1 MQSFIPF
8 IPERASTF
16 ADRVDGLYLY
26 LVGLTAFFFL
36 LIALTII
43 FFVIKYRR
51 RSPSEIPRPIAG
63 SHKLETLWSVIPF
76 LIAMS
81 IFVWGASVY
90 FTQYRMPKDA
100 LEVYVVGK
108 QWMWKIQHT
117 TGQRE
122 INELHIPV
130 GRKIKL
136 IMTTEDVI
144 HDFFV
149 PAFRTKADVVPGRY
163 TTLWF
168 EATKPGRYHLFCAE
182 YCGTN
187 HSGMGGWVI
196 AMEPTDFDQWLAGGE
211 NQESAASAGQ
221 KVFQEQ
227 GCVSCHGANG
237 EGGKGP
243 SLVGVFGSQVK
254 LEGGAT
260 VTADEDYIRNSI
272 RNPQSQI
279 VAGYTQ
285 PLMPTFFPNQ
295 LDEEHLLQLIA
306 YIKSLSPTGAQ
317 NGSATT
323 SPAPPP
329 QTGTQTGA
337 QTGATQR
344 TTTNTG
350 MKSPTSSNPV
360 LKTQPGAQKPPGQ

>member
-1 MQSFIPF
+1 MQSWLPF
-8 IPERASTF
+8 MPEKASTF
-16 ADRVDGLYLY
+16 ADSVDGLYFY
-26 LVGLTAFFFL
+26 LVGLTAFFTL
-36 LIALTII
+36 LISITII

-51 RSPSEIPRPIAG
+51 RSQTEVPRPIAG
-63 SHKLETLWSVIPF
+63 SLKLETLWSVIPF
-76 LIAMS
+76 IISMS
-81 IFVWGASVY
+81 IFVWGATVY
-90 FTQYRMPKDA
+90 FKQYRMPKDA

-187 HSGMGGWVI
+187 HSGMGGWITV
-196 AMEPTDFDQWLAGGE
+196 MDPTDFDQWLAGGA
-211 NQESAASAGQ
+211 NQESPVTAGQ
-221 KVFQEQ
+221 KLFQSQ

-243 SLVGVFGSQVK
+243 PLLGVFGSNVK
-254 LEGGAT
+254 LEGGETIEAN
-260 VTADEDYIRNSI
+260 EDYIRNSI

-279 VAGYTQ
+279 VEGFKQ
-285 PLMPTFFPNQ
+285 PLMPTYYKEQ
-295 LDEEHLLQLIA
+295 LSEEHILQLIS
-306 YIKSLSPTGAQ
+306 YIKSLSPTKAQ
-317 NGSATT
+317 GNSTTTAPALQNNG
-323 SPAPPP
+323 
-329 QTGTQTGA
+329 QTGTATTTQGTTGA
-337 QTGATQR
+337 NTKDATG
-344 TTTNTG
+344 
-350 MKSPTSSNPV
+350 SNPV
-360 LKTQPGAQKPPGQ
+360 TKAQPGNQKSPGQ

>member
-1 MQSFIPF
+1 MQSWIPF
-8 IPERASTF
+8 MPEKASTF
-16 ADRVDGLYLY
+16 ADRVDGLYFY
-26 LVGLTAFFFL
+26 LVGLTGFFTL
-36 LIALTII
+36 LISFTII
-43 FFVIKYRR
+43 FFIVKYRR
-51 RSPSEIPRPIAG
+51 RSQSEVPRPVAG
-63 SHKLETLWSVIPF
+63 SLKLETLWSVIPF
-76 LIAMS
+76 LISMS
-81 IFVWGASVY
+81 IFVWGATVY
-90 FTQYRMPKDA
+90 FAQYHPPKDA

-149 PAFRTKADVVPGRY
+149 PAFRTKADIVPGRY

-196 AMEPTDFDQWLAGGE
+196 VMEPTDFDQWLSGGA
-211 NQESAASAGQ
+211 NQESPVIAGQ
-221 KVFQEQ
+221 KLFQAQ

-243 SLVGVFGSQVK
+243 PLIGVFGSKVN
-254 LEGGAT
+254 LEGGGSVEAN
-260 VTADEDYIRNSI
+260 EEYIRNSI

-279 VAGYTQ
+279 VDGFRQ
-285 PLMPTFFPNQ
+285 PLMPAYYREQ
-295 LDEEHLLQLIA
+295 LSEENLLQILS
-306 YIKSLSPTGAQ
+306 YIKSLSPAKTPGTG
-317 NGSATT
+317 G
-323 SPAPPP
+323 
-329 QTGTQTGA
+329 
-337 QTGATQR
+337 
-344 TTTNTG
+344 TTNANVEAPQKKAG
-350 MKSPTSSNPV
+350 AVAPSPSPKANPAS
-360 LKTQPGAQKPPGQ
+360 TR